1 MKKAYLVLQ
10 NGKVFEGQAIGAEG
24 IALGEMVF
32 TTGVV
37 GYVENLTDPCYAGQ
51 IIMQTFPVVGNY
63 GVAMEDASGKC
74 QAAGFVVRELCDE
87 PSNFRS
93 EIGLDEYLKANNVV
107 GICGVDTRELTSI
120 LRDEGVM
127 NAMICTEIP
136 ADLSALNDC
145 NVQMYKAD
153 IEDVVNVKAVGE
165 CKFKVAVID
174 CGAGMKLAKKLAE
187 HGCDVAVI
195 AADAANGILE
205 SDYNGI
211 AVSEGPGD
219 PADYKKTISEIQ
231 NVIGKMPVLGIG
243 LGHQLV
249 ILAEGG
255 KTWKMKYGHRGSNQP
270 VKSME
275 NGRVYIT
282 TQNHGYVAEPPT
294 DDCVI
299 FKNINDGTCEGIF
312 SADKKLLTVQFMPE
326 ECAGPNDMSFV
337 YERFIEMMGG
347 DMNAQR

>member
-37 GYVENLTDPCYAGQ
+37 GYVENLTDPCYTGQ
-51 IIMQTFPVVGNY
+51 IVMQTFPVVGNY
-63 GVAMEDASGKC
+63 GVATEDVLGKC
-74 QAAGFVVRELCDE
+74 AAAGFVVRELCDE

-93 EIGLDEYLKANNVV
+93 EMGLDEYLKANKVV
-107 GICGVDTRELTSI
+107 GICGIDTRELTSI

-136 ADLSALNDC
+136 ADMSVLNDYR
-145 NVQMYKAD
+145 VQPFEIAKAA
-153 IEDVVNVKAVGE
+153 IDVSAQSEG
-165 CKFKVAVID
+165 KFKVAVID
-174 CGAGMKLAKKLAE
+174 CGAGMKLAKRLTE
-187 HGCDVAVI
+187 YGCNVTVLT
-195 AADAANGILE
+195 ADQI
-205 SDYNGI
+205 SDRDYNGI
-211 AVSEGPGD
+211 AISEGPGD
-219 PADYKKTISEIQ
+219 PAEYSKLVSEIQ
-231 NVIGKMPVLGIG
+231 NIIGKTPVLGIG
-243 LGHQLV
+243 LGHQLA

-255 KTWKMKYGHRGSNQP
+255 KTMKLKYGHRGSNQP
-270 VKSME
+270 VKNIE

-282 TQNHGYVAEPPT
+282 TQNHGYIAEPPSEA
-294 DDCVI
+294 CVM
-299 FKNINDGTCEGIF
+299 FRNINDGTCEGIYD
-312 SADKKLLTVQFMPE
+312 ADKKLLTLQFMPE
-326 ECAGPNDMSFV
+326 VCSGPNDMGFV